1 MRATRRLRDA
11 KDRQISPRPT
21 GTWPGGGRVGRAT
34 ASSATTRVAPL
45 AWGGLVP
52 TWLVP
57 RGSVLLLLWTASGRE
72 RSATRAGGRESV
84 DGPMSVPL
92 TLSPAPLPARRLSSV
107 HQFSTRNF
115 IQLLWLNI
123 KDVSVF
129 LLLLALD
136 SSGSLQFRMSVS
148 LSTGHPT
155 IKR

>member
-1 MRATRRLRDA
+1 MA
-11 KDRQISPRPT
+11 
-21 GTWPGGGRVGRAT
+21 WWRVGRAT

-57 RGSVLLLLWTASGRE
+57 RGSVLLLWTTSGRE
-72 RSATRAGGRESV
+72 RSATRAGEKAWTARCRSAV
-84 DGPMSVPL
+84 SPL

-107 HQFSTRNF
+107 HQFSTRKF
-115 IQLLWLNI
+115 HSSTLVE
-123 KDVSVF
+123 DVSVF

-148 LSTGHPT
+148 LSTGQPNNQALASSVSLSA
-155 IKR
+155 

>member
-1 MRATRRLRDA
+1 MADGWA
-11 KDRQISPRPT
+11 GPRP
-21 GTWPGGGRVGRAT
+21 
-34 ASSATTRVAPL
+34 VAPRRVSRPSRGA
-45 AWGGLVP
+45 AWFR
-52 TWLVP
+52 
-57 RGSVLLLLWTASGRE
+57 RGWCLEVRYCCCCGRRRDGRGRRRARAGEKAWTARC
-72 RSATRAGGRESV
+72 RSAVSV
-84 DGPMSVPL
+84 GFSAAALSLLHSRLAVSPL